1 MSTVNA
7 ADLNTDETAFSS
19 EPSLIADSYLP
30 YYEGWAGQKLK
41 LKKGTYIASFE
52 KVKEK
57 ENIENRSV
65 NTAFD
70 LIFSNGTSKRLKG
83 LNGRFTIKSKRDGMS
98 IRTNFKLH
106 VDLNGDGE
114 YTKDERLVK
123 TTKEGFK
130 IKDSITDYTS
140 DNYRSAEK
148 LSSLSESGYLSFE
161 FANRWDAPPIRFDE
175 LSEGKIDS
183 FFSVDFSWY
192 SSENWFY

>member
-7 ADLNTDETAFSS
+7 ADLNTNETAFSS
-19 EPSLIADSYLP
+19 EASLIADSYLP

-65 NTAFD
+65 NTTFD
-70 LIFSNGTSKRLKG
+70 LIFSKGTSKRLKG

-130 IKDSITDYTS
+130 IKDSITDYAS